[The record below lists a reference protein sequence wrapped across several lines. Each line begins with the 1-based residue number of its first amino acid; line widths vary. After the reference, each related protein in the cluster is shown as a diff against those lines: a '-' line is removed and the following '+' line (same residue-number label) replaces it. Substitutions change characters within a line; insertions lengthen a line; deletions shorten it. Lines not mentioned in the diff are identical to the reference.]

1 VSTVLEVL
9 VLVIILGAA
18 VVGGVCLLLPA
29 ATQAIE
35 RVRLEREAAEA
46 SWRIHQQATEAFG
59 QMLDAA
65 RQPDRKDRP

>member
-1 VSTVLEVL
+1 MSTVLEVL

>member
-1 VSTVLEVL
+1 MIAVIEFVVLL
-9 VLVIILGAA
+9 IILVAV
-18 VVGGVCLLLPA
+18 VVGGVCLLLPT
-29 ATQAIE
+29 ATQAFE

-65 RQPDRKDRP
+65 RQSDREDRP